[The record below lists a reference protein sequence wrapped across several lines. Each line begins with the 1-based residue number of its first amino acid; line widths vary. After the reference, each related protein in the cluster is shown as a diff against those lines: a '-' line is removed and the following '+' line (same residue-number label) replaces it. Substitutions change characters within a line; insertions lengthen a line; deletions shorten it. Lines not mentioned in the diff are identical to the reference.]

1 MIGTTIYLIG
11 MIVAFIIC
19 LRLIYKEQ
27 NKTNLQ
33 YDMIAP
39 CCIMSWI
46 FVVLALWKLRNKI
59 F

>member
-1 MIGTTIYLIG
+1 MIETTIYLIG
-11 MIVAFIIC
+11 MIIAFIIC

-39 CCIMSWI
+39 ACLLSWI
-46 FVVLALWKLRNKI
+46 FVGLALWRLRDKI

>member
-1 MIGTTIYLIG
+1 MAGLTIYLIG
-11 MIVAFIIC
+11 AIVAFIIC

-27 NKTNLQ
+27 HKYEIQ

-46 FVVLALWKLRNKI
+46 FVGLALWKLRDKI